1 MKAVRRI
8 REKSKFRCRL
18 RYRSNNRWKT
28 PYAKALIDYWLG
40 SSSIQVRVRAI
51 KQTSKKGEKPSVKEL
66 RYIGQL
72 IALINTQPTLSNT
85 SRLITQQRHSARRKD
100 VEVHRTLKERIGKK
114 DVQVFLIK
122 ENQSELIQF
131 LGVVLGTV
139 YGSYEGSETKDK
151 IKRDLISYLQSKLD
165 SKSLWVPRRDPRFS
179 VDIVAEV

>member
-1 MKAVRRI
+1 
-8 REKSKFRCRL
+8 
-18 RYRSNNRWKT
+18 
-28 PYAKALIDYWLG
+28 
-40 SSSIQVRVRAI
+40 
-51 KQTSKKGEKPSVKEL
+51 
-66 RYIGQL
+66 
-72 IALINTQPTLSNT
+72 
-85 SRLITQQRHSARRKD
+85 
-100 VEVHRTLKERIGKK
+100 KERIGKK